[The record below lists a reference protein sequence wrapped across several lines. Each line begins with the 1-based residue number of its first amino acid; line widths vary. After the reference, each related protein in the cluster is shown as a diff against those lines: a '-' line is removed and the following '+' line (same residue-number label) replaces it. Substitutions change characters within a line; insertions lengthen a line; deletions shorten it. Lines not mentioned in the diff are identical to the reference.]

1 MSKRPAWLSK
11 DNVNVTLDATAAEQP
26 PSKFPCPLCGA
37 HLDLRESRAKKPYCI
52 CNPCGVQIFFRGK
65 DGISRLRRLLDE
77 HTRILGSVPAVA
89 TPAIA
94 AFNRLEQLRAQK
106 NELHERRPLIFT
118 DEDLENTISAVDRE
132 IARMQAELARL
143 SGDSKS

>member
-1 MSKRPAWLSK
+1 MSDQPSNTEKT
-11 DNVNVTLDATAAEQP
+11 NVNVMLGCN
-26 PSKFPCPLCGA
+26 FPCPLCGT
-37 HLDLRESRAKKPYCI
+37 HLDIRRSRANKPYCV

-65 DGISRLRRLLDE
+65 DGISRLRRMLEE
-77 HTRILGSVPAVA
+77 HDRIIGSVPAVA

-106 NELHERRPLIFT
+106 NELQQRRPLIFT

-132 IARMQAELARL
+132 IARLQTELGRI
-143 SGDSKS
+143 SGDGKS